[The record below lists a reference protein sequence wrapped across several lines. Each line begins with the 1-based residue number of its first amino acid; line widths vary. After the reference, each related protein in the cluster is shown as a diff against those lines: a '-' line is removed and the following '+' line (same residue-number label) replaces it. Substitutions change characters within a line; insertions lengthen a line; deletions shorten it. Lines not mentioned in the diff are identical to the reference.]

1 MAAGPQ
7 TTQVGLAVGPGK
19 RPTLAPFL
27 AHAEPLAHFSKARVA
42 GHRAGRIPCGGLVR
56 PFAGPGVMLIG
67 DAAGIV
73 SPATG
78 GGIRYAFRFGRR
90 AGQAIADYLQHL
102 GPRPD
107 TVLAAELP
115 QFSLK
120 RGLRLA
126 LDLAPPNALL
136 CALLRSKALGWLAQ
150 HIYFHRRGATGLTFA
165 EFEARLAALAD
176 SVAASTTSTD
186 EQQASG
192 SC

>member
-1 MAAGPQ
+1 M
-7 TTQVGLAVGPGK
+7 
-19 RPTLAPFL
+19 LAPFL
-27 AHAEPLAHFSKARVA
+27 AHAEPLARFSQARVA

-107 TVLAAELP
+107 AVLAAELP
-115 QFSLK
+115 QFALK

-126 LDLAPPNALL
+126 LDLAPPNAMI
-136 CALLRSKALGWLAQ
+136 CGLLRSKALGWLAQ
-150 HIYFHRRGATGLTFA
+150 HIYFHRRGARGLTFA
-165 EFEARLAALAD
+165 EFEARLATFAD
-176 SVAASTTSTD
+176 SVAAPTTSTG
-186 EQQASG
+186 EQEASG